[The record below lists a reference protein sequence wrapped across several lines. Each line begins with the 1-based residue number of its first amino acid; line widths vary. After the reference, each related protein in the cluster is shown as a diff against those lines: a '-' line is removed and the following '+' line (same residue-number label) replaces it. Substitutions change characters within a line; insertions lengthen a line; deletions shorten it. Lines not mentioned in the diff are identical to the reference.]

1 MPIYEYQCE
10 QGHIFEILQKIDEP
24 EIRECQ
30 ECEGLAYRVISPVNF
45 VLKGPGFY
53 VNDYKRK
60 TQTAERS
67 PYKQPKP
74 QQGEQK
80 DQATG
85 KAS

>member
-10 QGHIFEILQKIDEP
+10 QGHTFEILQTIDEP

-30 ECEGLAYRVISPVNF
+30 ECEELAHRLISPVNF

-53 VNDYKRK
+53 VNDYKKR
-60 TQTAERS
+60 TQIAEPS
-67 PYKQPKP
+67 PVKKPKP
-74 QQGEQK
+74 QQGEHK

-85 KAS
+85 KAC